1 MISNNHI
8 VSVRQMKRLLV
19 LDLFSGTSLILP
31 IAVTRLS
38 GRMGIWAILAGAIA
52 SIVYVCLLLNLGTCY
67 TCSYPQ
73 FCKEMLGKWGAGILM
88 GIYSV
93 KYLLAAALL
102 MGVFAQ
108 IVNHTFLTDIPKAV
122 LGLGLLVVCMY
133 CVYEGLETRARLG
146 EILIFFVIVP
156 IVMIILLA
164 LPQVHLDYL
173 WPIDFAGA
181 GGSYMKDSDF
191 TGGTNGFLASA
202 AVVFSLYSVVEWL
215 LFLRP
220 NVRKMEA
227 SKRGAWM
234 SIVWPTVLC
243 LFVTIVCIGIFSVEA
258 MNEERWP
265 TVTLMQI
272 VRFPGG
278 FLSRQDGLMLAFW
291 MIGMFILTS
300 GHLNYGMIS
309 LKSVVTKMEDH
320 RWMLLIPAGL
330 VFTAFLEIYLQ
341 DATKL
346 YVMYMMFVFA
356 PLGLLTPLFLR
367 LIARFKRRPL
377 SKNRSCH
384 QKVKAKGFGRGE
396 NA

>member
-1 MISNNHI
+1 
-8 VSVRQMKRLLV
+8 
-19 LDLFSGTSLILP
+19 
-31 IAVTRLS
+31 
-38 GRMGIWAILAGAIA
+38 
-52 SIVYVCLLLNLGTCY
+52 
-67 TCSYPQ
+67 
-73 FCKEMLGKWGAGILM
+73 
-88 GIYSV
+88 
-93 KYLLAAALL
+93 
-102 MGVFAQ
+102 
-108 IVNHTFLTDIPKAV
+108 
-122 LGLGLLVVCMY
+122 
-133 CVYEGLETRARLG
+133 
-146 EILIFFVIVP
+146 
-156 IVMIILLA
+156 
-164 LPQVHLDYL
+164 
-173 WPIDFAGA
+173 
-181 GGSYMKDSDF
+181 MKDSDF

-330 VFTAFLEIYLQ
+330 VFTAFWEFTFRMPQ
-341 DATKL
+341 NS
-346 YVMYMMFVFA
+346 M
-356 PLGLLTPLFLR
+356 
-367 LIARFKRRPL
+367 
-377 SKNRSCH
+377 
-384 QKVKAKGFGRGE
+384 
-396 NA
+396 